1 MATRPELTESEI
13 LKKMRD
19 HVREQQAGAVNVR
32 PPRRTRSPQLDF
44 VPGVNGRGDDLG
56 RLRHDVELVR
66 FLAPEVAAID
76 PRPAGLNDEAVRFA
90 KKLMRRRVAA
100 IDPRP
105 AGLKNGAIRFARKV
119 MRRLLSWLI
128 RSVHQF
134 NAAVVRALEEQ
145 VHALESMQQQIDAA
159 VALQSAEM
167 ESMQQEIESMQQ
179 QIDELRKLRIEERL
193 RSSELKLRRWES
205 PQTPRIPTSSP
216 RANGHVQTATAPAM
230 DFDYFLFQ
238 EYHRGSE
245 LLIRDRQRTY
255 LKHFEGM
262 EPVWDLGCGRGEFLE
277 LLSEHGI
284 AAQGVDD
291 NPDAVQLCRE
301 KGLQVVQTDLF
312 AFLEASADESAGGI
326 FAAQVIEHLP
336 VELQL
341 RLVDLCFQ
349 KLRPGAPLILETI
362 NPECLFA
369 LVRNFYLDPTHVR
382 PVHPELLRFAL
393 ETKGFQNVQVEFSGP
408 VEGKY
413 LESPSWPT
421 DARQQAMTDAIMN
434 LNHFAFGFQ
443 DYALIAWRP

>member
-1 MATRPELTESEI
+1 
-13 LKKMRD
+13 LKNEAIR
-19 HVREQQAGAVNVR
+19 
-32 PPRRTRSPQLDF
+32 
-44 VPGVNGRGDDLG
+44 LG
-56 RLRHDVELVR
+56 RKV
-66 FLAPEVAAID
+66 
-76 PRPAGLNDEAVRFA
+76 
-90 KKLMRRRVAA
+90 
-100 IDPRP
+100 
-105 AGLKNGAIRFARKV
+105 IRS
-119 MRRLLSWLI
+119 LLSWLI
-128 RSVHQF
+128 GPVRQF
-134 NAAVVRALEEQ
+134 NAAVVRAMEE
-145 VHALESMQQQIDAA
+145 HMRGLESMRHQIDAA
-159 VALQSAEM
+159 VALQSAET
-167 ESMQQEIESMQQ
+167 ESLQRQIATLQSTEIESIQKQIEAIRKHTDTAVAQQ
-179 QIDELRKLRIEERL
+179 HAQIARLDGRLDELGKLHIEERL

-205 PQTPRIPTSSP
+205 PQTPRVLTPPQGTN
-216 RANGHVQTATAPAM
+216 AHVQTATAPAM

-255 LKHFEGM
+255 LKHFEGR

-277 LLSEHGI
+277 LLCQHGI

-291 NPDAVQLCRE
+291 SPDAVQLCHE

-326 FAAQVIEHLP
+326 FSSQVIEHLP

-349 KLRPGAPLILETI
+349 KLKPGAPLVLETI

-382 PVHPELLRFAL
+382 PVHPELLRFAID
-393 ETKGFQNVQVEFSGP
+393 TRGFCNAQVEFSGP

-413 LESPSWPT
+413 LESPSWHN
-421 DARQQAMTDAIMN
+421 DASQQEMTDAIMN

-443 DYALIAWRP
+443 DYAVIAWRP